1 MNESEYYASEITDAE
16 LDRLA
21 DSGDFYLDES
31 GFYMMPTQEEMQE
44 MADMGDTPP
53 FMDWFMIL

>member
-31 GFYMMPTQEEMQE
+31 GFYMMPTQGEMQE

>member
-21 DSGDFYLDES
+21 DSAEFYLEES
-31 GFYMMPTQEEMQE
+31 GFFMMPTQEEIQK
-44 MADMGDTPP
+44 MADMGDTPR

>member
-21 DSGDFYLDES
+21 DSGEFYLDES
-31 GFYMMPTQEEMQE
+31 GFYMMPTQEEIQE
-44 MADMGDTPP
+44 MADMGDTLS
-53 FMDWFMIL
+53 FIDWFMTL